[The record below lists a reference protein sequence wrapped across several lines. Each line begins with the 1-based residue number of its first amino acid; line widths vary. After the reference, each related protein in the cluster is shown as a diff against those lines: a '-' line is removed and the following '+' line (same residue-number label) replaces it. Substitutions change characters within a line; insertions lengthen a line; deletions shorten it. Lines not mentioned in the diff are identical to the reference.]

1 MHLILFF
8 IALVPALLFSQA
20 PEFMQQ
26 YHQRLGGT
34 TDELAR
40 VIRQFEED
48 SRRSGHDR
56 QGALGLMEKNSE
68 RLVRDQAAR
77 MKENIA
83 RLARL
88 REQQE
93 AFRDGS
99 AFVRVASLLTNADS
113 DIFEATW
120 QSYKPGLQI
129 TFDGILFALIGLL
142 VPWGLMIAVV
152 SAFGSRR
159 RWV

>member
-40 VIRQFEED
+40 VIRHFEED

-99 AFVRVASLLTNADS
+99 AFVRLVARFNQCER
-113 DIFEATW
+113 I
-120 QSYKPGLQI
+120 
-129 TFDGILFALIGLL
+129 
-142 VPWGLMIAVV
+142 
-152 SAFGSRR
+152 
-159 RWV
+159 